1 MRPMPKCGRR
11 LFQLTGVVDEG
22 FRGVG
27 HDLPSDHGLHLVKGG
42 NCTPQIFNPSLSSE
56 RSKLLFRED
65 AESVRPGHAEMFDQ
79 RRIVVCQA
87 RPDASAALAYGTATL
102 RTRHLS

>member
-27 HDLPSDHGLHLVKGG
+27 HDLPRDHRLHLVKGG
-42 NCTPQIFNPSLSSE
+42 NCIPQILNPFLSSE
-56 RSKLLFRED
+56 RSKLFFREY
-65 AESVRPGHAEMFDQ
+65 AESVRPGHARMVEYNGFL
-79 RRIVVCQA
+79 VCQA
-87 RPDASAALAYGTATL
+87 
-102 RTRHLS
+102 